1 MQWFR
6 ENFADEP
13 LIFLIVS
20 DEPEW
25 CRENLLDNDDVVI
38 AAKSP
43 EHDLALLAM
52 SNHTIIDYGSFS
64 FWGAVLSS
72 VEGGHTIMNQA
83 SANNYHLRMMRRDRK
98 NWHDAVLVKT

>member
-6 ENFADEP
+6 ENFDD
-13 LIFLIVS
+13 LIFLIVT

-25 CRENLLDNDDVVI
+25 CRENLVDNEDVVI
-38 AAKSP
+38 VAKSP

-64 FWGAVLSS
+64 FWGAMLSS
-72 VEGGHTIMNQA
+72 LRGGHTIINQA
-83 SANNYHLRMMRRDRK
+83 EKNNRNLNMMRIERE
-98 NWHDAVLVKT
+98 NWHTAVLVEDK